1 MKTRAIV
8 GIVALAGTAFAAQA
22 QEMVTFSW
30 AFTEVLANTTT
41 PVANPN
47 GLIEPGEGA
56 ELRLSVSFTPAVG
69 GAITYTPPPGTG
81 NGTVGGLASIF
92 FDLSASAGHN
102 GTFHNITRLGAWGI
116 GGVGSIEANGVTAAQ
131 AGQFP
136 LPGQTANPANPI
148 NNIWRVRWTPNS
160 YENRVVTFTAGKAA
174 ASSGTGAGLYIE
186 YGGDPEDPA
195 YVSKQV
201 AGNFGSAQITVIPSP
216 SSLAL
221 LGLGGLVVGRR
232 RR

>member
-1 MKTRAIV
+1 MNTR
-8 GIVALAGTAFAAQA
+8 VALVLAAVAGSAAMANAQA
-22 QEMVTFSW
+22 LMTFNWS
-30 AFTEVLANTTT
+30 FTEVLANTTT

-56 ELRLSVSFTPAVG
+56 ELRLSVSFSPAVG
-69 GAITYTPPPGTG
+69 SAFQYSPPPGTG
-81 NGTVGGLASIF
+81 NGTVGGLSSIF

-102 GTFHNITRLGAWGI
+102 GTFHNLSRLSAWGI
-116 GGVGSIEANGVTAAQ
+116 GGIGSIVTDGVNAAQ

-148 NNIWRVRWTPNS
+148 NNIWRVRWTPTDYTSRN
-160 YENRVVTFTAGKAA
+160 VTFTAGKAA

-195 YVSKQV
+195 YISVAV
-201 AGNFGSAQITVIPSP
+201 AGNFGSIQVPVVPSP

-221 LGLGGLVVGRR
+221 LGLGGLVIARR